1 MRVYLNKY
9 KNHWIS
15 PYTICEKI
23 CFWREIDYDEP
34 WVKMVNKVLEPIM
47 TVWMNFL
54 HLVYP
59 KINYVKIDR
68 WDTWSMDYTLAHMI
82 VPMLK
87 QLQNTKHGYPLVA
100 DEDVPEYMRT
110 HMATTTDFEWSPDDL
125 AEMRWDWILNEM
137 IWSFECKL
145 KDDDE
150 DEYYDRS
157 ECEGLSFEDSIGK
170 LNKSRLKEI
179 IDTTS
184 KKQIAL
190 RGEIII
196 KKKTY
201 ESKYKTLYI
210 GENN

>member
-1 MRVYLNKY
+1 MKVYINNY

-15 PYTICEKI
+15 PYTICEKV

-34 WVKMVNKVLEPIM
+34 WVNRTNKVLYPLMDFVNKV
-47 TVWMNFL
+47 WSFFDR
-54 HLVYP
+54 

-87 QLQNTKHGYPLVA
+87 QLRDTKHGHPLVA

-137 IWSFECKL
+137 IWAFECKL

-150 DEYYDRS
+150 SEYYDRS

-170 LNKSRLKEI
+170 LKVDREGLQKHWDRKRNGYRLFGKYYE
-179 IDTTS
+179 
-184 KKQIAL
+184 AL
-190 RGEIII
+190 WD
-196 KKKTY
+196 
-201 ESKYKTLYI
+201 
-210 GENN
+210 

>member
-1 MRVYLNKY
+1 MKVYINNY

-15 PYTICEKI
+15 PYTICEKV

-34 WVKMVNKVLEPIM
+34 WVNRTNKVLYPLMDFVNKV
-47 TVWMNFL
+47 WSFFDR
-54 HLVYP
+54 

-87 QLQNTKHGYPLVA
+87 QLRDTKHGHPLVA

-110 HMATTTDFEWSPDDL
+110 HMATTKDFEWSPDDL

-137 IWSFECKL
+137 IWAFECKL

-150 DEYYDRS
+150 SEYYDRS
-157 ECEGLSFEDSIGK
+157 ECKGLSFEDSIGK
-170 LNKSRLKEI
+170 LKVDREGLQKHWDRKRNGYRLFGKYYE
-179 IDTTS
+179 
-184 KKQIAL
+184 AL
-190 RGEIII
+190 WD
-196 KKKTY
+196 
-201 ESKYKTLYI
+201 
-210 GENN
+210 

>member
-1 MRVYLNKY
+1 MKVYINNY

-15 PYTICEKI
+15 PYTICEKV

-34 WVKMVNKVLEPIM
+34 WVNRTNKVLYPLMDFVNKV
-47 TVWMNFL
+47 WSFFDR
-54 HLVYP
+54 

-137 IWSFECKL
+137 IWAFECKL

-150 DEYYDRS
+150 SEYYDRS

-170 LNKSRLKEI
+170 LKVDREGLQKHWDRKRNGYRLFGKYYE
-179 IDTTS
+179 
-184 KKQIAL
+184 AL
-190 RGEIII
+190 WD
-196 KKKTY
+196 
-201 ESKYKTLYI
+201 
-210 GENN
+210 